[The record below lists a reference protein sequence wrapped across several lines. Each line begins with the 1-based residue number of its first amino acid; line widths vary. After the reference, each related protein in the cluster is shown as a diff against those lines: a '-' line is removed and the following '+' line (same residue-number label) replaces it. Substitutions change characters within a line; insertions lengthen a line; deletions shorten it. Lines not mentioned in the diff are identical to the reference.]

1 MSNCKIIC
9 EMPNKEIIH
18 IDCELQN
25 VKNELLKKTNQIH
38 YENMIL
44 IDISETQYKSSN
56 SETQNNQMK
65 DLIYFKVYDANY
77 LYKEFKEI
85 ENIKN
90 EQEKQIIVFQDKN
103 TKLELEL
110 NQIINKSNSQK
121 QKIKKLKEENQK
133 QQNNN
138 HELHIQVV
146 SITSEKNAINQVWQT
161 CLNQMSQLMQ
171 QNYINA
177 AQTNNTFQINNLENL
192 QIQIKDLQAQLQN
205 SKQETEKY
213 QSLLKGEKEKLEKIN
228 NNLFKSENTIKQQI
242 DKIKKYEKELKQLKD
257 RISPQELSVS
267 TAIIHNAKND
277 DNTTLSSKEQE
288 IIKLNNINKKLT
300 QDIQY
305 LVEENQQL
313 IDSKLNL
320 EAENQNNSLTI
331 MNLTQNIDQLNKETE
346 EIKKKI
352 LKKVTNTNNFQGKLN
367 NNQENY
373 EGLLETQQR
382 LYRLVEEM
390 KEKEMSL
397 KIEIQQLTKQAEI
410 EKMKAEKEKEI
421 QEIQEKYNKLEL
433 QLNQMT
439 NKCNAQDENI
449 RQLQDDIQTQIT
461 NNDKLQKKNEDL
473 NNEITKINQD
483 QNNYQCKQQHIYSEL
498 KTLMEQQIQQQQIT
512 IYQANNDYAIYIGNL
527 QQQIQDLQDQLQ
539 IQKQD
544 TDKQKKL
551 LKQEKDK
558 ANESQT
564 QSENTITQ
572 LNEKIRKY
580 ERDIKQLKDKN
591 NELEMNYRNTHME
604 VQGAT
609 STLSNKEIEN
619 KKLQSQNKQL
629 TLTIQQLEYDNQ
641 QLQNHIQNFEAK
653 IVDYAQQIFNLNQN
667 IEQLNDQIEQ
677 WKEDIRKKGL
687 ESDKYKNESKN
698 LQLQKESID
707 RECQELKNQLQRL
720 KEEIEIKE
728 NGGQVNQNEIS
739 RLKNQIIKLE
749 KDINDQNKLNQENQE
764 KIRYFKTQITT
775 KDGEISYLDIKLNK
789 LQNQLKQKDE
799 QISND
804 QDANEVFKQ
813 QMNVIIQGMK
823 SEIEQSN
830 QKLEIKDHILKKL
843 SKQMQDDKYY
853 DKVIGL
859 MDKLMQSPNKIYQIE
874 KDQTAQFDLKDYEIF
889 EINFE
894 FNKAKELLKKNQYF
908 LFEQC
913 LNKNPKGNVKLN
925 RSILPNAKSTF
936 FKGYLSIVKEADQN
950 EFKGKYFLRKDLIS
964 QNDPF
969 TNIDEAIEMS
979 KNNFLCQ
986 LLMEQFNKILKS
998 QKLKEGDYQIARQFI
1013 LKSKDK
1019 EEYYYCE
1026 MVEEGEF
1033 KKING
1038 GAFNPKLSETDS
1050 YFNAFSKFVYA
1061 FSKENYIIT
1070 HLQICGKKVHDMIV
1084 STTYKGLF
1092 STLDQ
1097 GSTEIGQFIETINS
1111 EPANMINQHWRQI
1124 VEDIAKEGFK

>member
-38 YENMIL
+38 HENMIL

-65 DLIYFKVYDANY
+65 DLIYFKVYDANQ

-146 SITSEKNAINQVWQT
+146 SITSEKNAINQVWQI

-171 QNYINA
+171 QLYLNA
-177 AQTNNTFQINNLENL
+177 AQTNNTFQIDNLENL
-192 QIQIKDLQAQLQN
+192 QIQIK
-205 SKQETEKY
+205 
-213 QSLLKGEKEKLEKIN
+213 
-228 NNLFKSENTIKQQI
+228 
-242 DKIKKYEKELKQLKD
+242 
-257 RISPQELSVS
+257 
-267 TAIIHNAKND
+267 
-277 DNTTLSSKEQE
+277 
-288 IIKLNNINKKLT
+288 
-300 QDIQY
+300 
-305 LVEENQQL
+305 
-313 IDSKLNL
+313 
-320 EAENQNNSLTI
+320 
-331 MNLTQNIDQLNKETE
+331 
-346 EIKKKI
+346 
-352 LKKVTNTNNFQGKLN
+352 
-367 NNQENY
+367 
-373 EGLLETQQR
+373 
-382 LYRLVEEM
+382 
-390 KEKEMSL
+390 
-397 KIEIQQLTKQAEI
+397 
-410 EKMKAEKEKEI
+410 
-421 QEIQEKYNKLEL
+421 
-433 QLNQMT
+433 
-439 NKCNAQDENI
+439 
-449 RQLQDDIQTQIT
+449 
-461 NNDKLQKKNEDL
+461 
-473 NNEITKINQD
+473 
-483 QNNYQCKQQHIYSEL
+483 
-498 KTLMEQQIQQQQIT
+498 
-512 IYQANNDYAIYIGNL
+512 
-527 QQQIQDLQDQLQ
+527 DLQDQLQ

-558 ANESQT
+558 SYDSQT

-572 LNEKIRKY
+572 LNEKIRKN
-580 ERDIKQLKDKN
+580 ERDIKHLIEKN

-604 VQGAT
+604 VQGA
-609 STLSNKEIEN
+609 NQEN
-619 KKLQSQNKQL
+619 KKLLSQIKQL
-629 TLTIQQLEYDNQ
+629 TSTIQQLEYDKQ
-641 QLQNHIQNFEAK
+641 ELQNHIQSLEAK
-653 IVDYAQQIFNLNQN
+653 IVSQIQQIFNLNQN
-667 IEQLNDQIEQ
+667 IDQLNEQIEQ
-677 WKEDIRKKGL
+677 QKEEIRKKGL
-687 ESDKYKNESKN
+687 ESDKYKNEYKH
-698 LQLQKESID
+698 LQLQKESINK
-707 RECQELKNQLQRL
+707 ECQELKKQQQRL
-720 KEEIEIKE
+720 QEEIEIKE

-764 KIRYFKTQITT
+764 KIRQFKTQITT
-775 KDGEISYLDIKLNK
+775 KDGEISNLEIKLNQ
-789 LQNQLKQKDE
+789 LQTSLKQKDE
-799 QISND
+799 QIRND
-804 QDANEVFKQ
+804 QAANQLFKQ
-813 QMNVIIQGMK
+813 QMDVIIQGMK

-889 EINFE
+889 EITFE
-894 FNKAKELLKKNQYF
+894 FNKAIELLKNNQYF

-913 LNKNPKGNVKLN
+913 LNKNRKGNVKLN
-925 RSILPNAKSTF
+925 RSIQPNAKSTF
-936 FKGYLSIVKEADQN
+936 FKGYLSSVKEADQN

-986 LLMEQFNKILKS
+986 LLMEQFNKTLKS

-1097 GSTEIGQFIETINS
+1097 GSTEIGQFLEIINNQ
-1111 EPANMINQHWRQI
+1111 PANMINQHWRQI